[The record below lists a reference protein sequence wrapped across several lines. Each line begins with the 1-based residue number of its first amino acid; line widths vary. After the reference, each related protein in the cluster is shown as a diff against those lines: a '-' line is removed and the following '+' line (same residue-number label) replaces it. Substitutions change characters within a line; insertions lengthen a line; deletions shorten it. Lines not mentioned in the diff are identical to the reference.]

1 MENMKNVLIYVN
13 PTHAFNPETE
23 VLAKIQIDNSLAL
36 GWYPE
41 DIMLLTNFEYVYNA
55 IRAEVIPDQCFCENK
70 PLGTKTTAVAYLLD
84 HGYFKDDLYWV
95 HDFDAYQM
103 NLFSEK
109 ELDVRELGLTDYG
122 WSRRWCMGSYFFRPS
137 SAAIFRWI
145 NEVIKL
151 DDLIDEKALLQLT
164 RMNYQNINDRIQ
176 RLNIT
181 YNFGMRNVPYN
192 LRTVHYPIKVV
203 HFHPHHKEIDTMKLF
218 RPIMTDLLKQIFAQH
233 KII

>member
-1 MENMKNVLIYVN
+1 MKNLLIYVN

-23 VLAKIQIDNSLAL
+23 VLAKIQIDNSLSL
-36 GWYPE
+36 GWNPK
-41 DIMLLTNFEYVYNA
+41 DIILLTNFPYEYNGIKSGV
-55 IRAEVIPDQCFCENK
+55 VPDSCFCENK
-70 PLGTKTTAVAYLLD
+70 PLGTKTTTVAYLLD
-84 HGYFKDDLYWV
+84 QDLLPDALYWV

-103 NLFSEK
+103 ETITET
-109 ELDVRELGLTDYG
+109 ELEVRELGLTDYG

-145 NEVIKL
+145 DAVIKL
-151 DDLIDEKALLQLT
+151 DDLIDEKALLTLT
-164 RMNYQNINDRIQ
+164 RTNYQNINNRVQ

-181 YNFGMRNVPYN
+181 YNFGMRNGPYN

-218 RPIMTDLLKQIFAQH
+218 RPIMTDRLKGIFKDH
-233 KII
+233 GIV